1 MTRWRVAVGLLLFAL
16 LGFPLV
22 FPLLHLLANP
32 DAWRVWG
39 EAGRLLTLA
48 RNSAGLTAGVV
59 AVTVPLG
66 TFAALLLYR
75 TDLPFRRTFRFLTI
89 LAVFIPL
96 PLFASGWQAVLGSTG
111 WLPLSWWN
119 PLRPGAA
126 SATAP
131 GGVWAPWG
139 QGIGSALWIH
149 AAAGL
154 PWVILVVGQGLRWV
168 ERDLE
173 EDALTA
179 ANRWRVLFH
188 VTLRRSA
195 AAIGAAALW
204 VGLQTATEIT
214 ITDMMQVRTYAEE
227 VYTQMV
233 APEADAAGAS
243 RGDMVARAVAASAP
257 LILAAAALVVF
268 MAGRWERNLP
278 PRASAS
284 GPPLLFVLGRASW
297 PLCAFAALGCGVLL
311 AVPLGS
317 LLWRAGL
324 QGTPP
329 LWSMSATW
337 RHLVLTAQ
345 TDGVQLVYSLLL
357 AAASG
362 ALCGVLALLA
372 CWASLGSRWFRNGVL
387 VLMALAWATPGP
399 VVGLGLNETILT
411 LLDLTHS
418 PRLLAVP
425 LYYGPSLAPLLW
437 CYTIRFFPYAVAV
450 LWPLVRLTPPELR
463 DAARVDGAS
472 PWQEFR
478 LVMWPMHAAACLRAG
493 AAAAVL
499 SLGEVSAGKLVSTP
513 GMPSFAETVWV
524 QMHYGV
530 TNNLAASCLL
540 LLAAVAIGG
549 ALAAAPRPFKRR

>member
-1 MTRWRVAVGLLLFAL
+1 MTRWRIAVGLFLFMF
-16 LGFPLV
+16 LGI
-22 FPLLHLLANP
+22 PLLCPLLRLLADP
-32 DAWRVWG
+32 EALRVWG
-39 EAGRLLTLA
+39 EVGRLLSLA

-66 TFAALLLYR
+66 TLAAVLLYR

-89 LAVFIPL
+89 LAVFVPL

-111 WLPLSWWN
+111 WLPLGWWN
-119 PLRPGAA
+119 PPRPGAG

-154 PWVILVVGQGLRWV
+154 PWVILVVGQGLCWV

-179 ANRWRVLFH
+179 TNRWRVLLH

-227 VYTQMV
+227 VYTQLV
-233 APEADAAGAS
+233 APEADAGGAA

-257 LILAAAALVVF
+257 LILGAAALVIF
-268 MAGRWERNLP
+268 MASGWERNLP
-278 PRASAS
+278 PRASATGS
-284 GPPLLFVLGRASW
+284 PLLFSLGGARW
-297 PLCAFAALGCGVLL
+297 PLCAFAALGCGLLL

-317 LLWRAGL
+317 LVWRAGL

-329 LWSMSATW
+329 LWSLTATW
-337 RHLVLTAQ
+337 RHLVLTSQ
-345 TDGVQLVYSLLL
+345 TDGVQLVYSLIL

-362 ALCGVLALLA
+362 AVSASLALLS
-372 CWASLGSRWFRNGVL
+372 CWAALGSRWFRIGIL

-399 VVGLGLNETILT
+399 VVGLGLNETIQG
-411 LLDLTHS
+411 LLNITHS

-425 LYYGPSLAPLLW
+425 LYYGPSMAPLLW
-437 CYTIRFFPYAVAV
+437 VYTIRFFPYAVAV
-450 LWPLVRLTPPELR
+450 LWPVVRLTPPELS
-463 DAARVDGAS
+463 DAARVDGAT
-472 PWQEFR
+472 PLQEFR
-478 LVMWPMHAAACLRAG
+478 LVMWPMFSSACLRA
-493 AAAAVL
+493 AVAAAVL

-540 LLAAVAIGG
+540 LLAAVTVGG
-549 ALAAAPRPFKRR
+549 VLAASPFKTR

>member
-1 MTRWRVAVGLLLFAL
+1 MTRWRIAVGLFLFVF
-16 LGFPLV
+16 LGIPLV
-22 FPLLHLLANP
+22 FPLLRLLTDS

-39 EAGRLLTLA
+39 EAGRLLSLA

-66 TFAALLLYR
+66 TFAAVLLYR

-111 WLPLSWWN
+111 WLPLGWWN

-179 ANRWRVLFH
+179 TNRWRVLFR

-233 APEADAAGAS
+233 APEADAVGAS

-257 LILAAAALVVF
+257 LILGAAALVVF
-268 MAGRWERNLP
+268 MATRWERNLP
-278 PRASAS
+278 PRASTS
-284 GPPLLFVLGRASW
+284 GPPYLFSLGAARW
-297 PLCAFAALGCGVLL
+297 PLCGFAALGCGVLL

-317 LLWRAGL
+317 LIGRAGL
-324 QGTPP
+324 EGTPP
-329 LWSMSATW
+329 LWSSLSLW
-337 RHLVLTAQ
+337 SHLKLSSQ
-345 TDGVQLVYSLLL
+345 TDGKYLIYSLLL

-362 ALCGVLALLA
+362 MLSGGLALLA
-372 CWASLGSRWFRNGVL
+372 CWAALGSRWFRNGVL
-387 VLMALAWATPGP
+387 ILMALTWATPGP
-399 VVGLGLNETILT
+399 IVGLGLKETIMA

-418 PRLLAVP
+418 PRWLAVP
-425 LYYGPSLAPLLW
+425 LYYGPSLAPLFW
-437 CYTIRFFPYAVAV
+437 CYAIRFFPYAVAV
-450 LWPLVRLTPPELR
+450 LWPVVRLTPPELR

-478 LVMWPMHAAACLRAG
+478 LVMWPMYMGACLRA
-493 AAAAVL
+493 AVAVAVL

-540 LLAAVAIGG
+540 LLGAVGIGG
-549 ALAAAPRPFKRR
+549 ALAAAPWPFKK

>member
-1 MTRWRVAVGLLLFAL
+1 MTRWRLAVGLFLFVF
-16 LGFPLV
+16 LGIPLV
-22 FPLLHLLANP
+22 LPLARLLADP

-39 EAGRLLTLA
+39 EAGRLLSLA
-48 RNSAGLTAGVV
+48 RNTACLTAGVV

-66 TFAALLLYR
+66 TVAAILLYR
-75 TDLPFRRTFRFLTI
+75 TDLPFRRLFRFLTI
-89 LAVFIPL
+89 LAVFVPL

-111 WLPLSWWN
+111 WLPLAWWN

-149 AAAGL
+149 AAAAL
-154 PWVILVVGQGLRWV
+154 PWAILIVGQGLCWV

-179 ANRWRVLFH
+179 TNRWRMLFR

-195 AAIGAAALW
+195 AAIGAAMLW

-233 APEADAAGAS
+233 APEADALGAS
-243 RGDMVARAVAASAP
+243 RGDMVARAVAAAAL
-257 LILAAAALVVF
+257 LILGAAALVVF

-278 PRASAS
+278 PRASPS
-284 GPPLLFVLGRASW
+284 GPPLRFSLGGARW
-297 PLCAFAALGCGVLL
+297 PLCGFAALACGVLL

-317 LLWRAGL
+317 LVWRAGL

-329 LWSMSATW
+329 LWSPSALGH
-337 RHLVLTAQ
+337 HLALTSR
-345 TDGVQLVYSLLL
+345 TDGVQLVFSLLL
-357 AAASG
+357 AAAAGTVSG
-362 ALCGVLALLA
+362 GLALLA
-372 CWASLGSRWFRNGVL
+372 CWAALGSRWFRNGVL

-399 VVGLGLNETILT
+399 VVGLGLQETILG
-411 LLDLTHS
+411 LLNLTHS

-437 CYTIRFFPYAVAV
+437 VYTIRFFPYAVAV
-450 LWPLVRLTPPELR
+450 LWPVVRLTPPELR

-478 LVMWPMHAAACLRAG
+478 LVIWPMYAG
-493 AAAAVL
+493 ACVRAALAVAVL

-540 LLAAVAIGG
+540 LLAAVGAGG
-549 ALAAAPRPFKRR
+549 ALAAAWPFKKR